1 MRAALFSL
9 LLAGCAAPTP
19 MPSAPPACP
28 PLPEI
33 PPAATEAQRVN
44 HYAVVIR
51 LYTQCAGART
61 GDH

>member
-1 MRAALFSL
+1 MKAALLSL
-9 LLAGCAAPTP
+9 MLAGCAQQHRHPE
-19 MPSAPPACP
+19 PPVCP

-33 PPAATEAQRVN
+33 PVAATEAQRVN